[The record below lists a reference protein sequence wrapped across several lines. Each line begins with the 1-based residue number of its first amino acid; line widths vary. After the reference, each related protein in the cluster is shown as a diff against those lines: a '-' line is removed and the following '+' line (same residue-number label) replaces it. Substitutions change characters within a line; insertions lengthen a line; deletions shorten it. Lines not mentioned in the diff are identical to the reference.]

1 MRRILMVAAAAC
13 GALVWPNLAA
23 AEEAQIASRNAALET
38 TVNADVDATWNRLI
52 SHLGGRDY
60 EINALVKHDRIIR
73 VLFQSE
79 TPSLYVDCGEISVHS
94 RHSLFGDR
102 NYNFPAA
109 SSVRYLVADE
119 VANEL
124 VDVER
129 RTSLNALANI
139 QLVPT
144 GAGTLVRVDALY
156 VMKIKT
162 REFGNN
168 VTTRKADEVVN
179 FDSTGRARATEEI
192 RQGAESVPV
201 TFECGATGAL
211 ERKIVSALGSNGR

>member
-1 MRRILMVAAAAC
+1 MRRFPMVAIAAC
-13 GALVWPNLAA
+13 VAFVWPGLAMA
-23 AEEAQIASRNAALET
+23 AEMQVATRTAALET
-38 TVNADVDATWNRLI
+38 TVATDVDATWDRLI
-52 SHLGGRDY
+52 SQLGGRDY
-60 EINALVKHDRIIR
+60 EINSLVERDRIIR

-79 TPSLYVDCGEISVHS
+79 TPALYVDCGDIDVHS
-94 RHSLFGDR
+94 SHALFGDR
-102 NYNFPAA
+102 HYNFPAA

-162 REFGNN
+162 REFGAK
-168 VTTRKADEVVN
+168 VAARKSDDVVN
-179 FDSTGRARATEEI
+179 FGSTERVSATEEI
-192 RQGAESVPV
+192 RQGAEMVPV

-211 ERKIVSALGSNGR
+211 ERKIVAVLGSAGS